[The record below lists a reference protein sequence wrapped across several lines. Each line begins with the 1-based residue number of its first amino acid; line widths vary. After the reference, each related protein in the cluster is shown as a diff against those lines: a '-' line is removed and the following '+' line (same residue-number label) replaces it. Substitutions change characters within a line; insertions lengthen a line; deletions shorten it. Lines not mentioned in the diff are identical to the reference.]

1 MAGGDDQERT
11 EEPTPKKL
19 NDAKKKGQLPRSK
32 DLGTAFVLIF
42 SAVAILIQ
50 GKALGIALANVMARS
65 LSISR
70 DESYDLTKM
79 FAIWAE
85 LGPELVA
92 PIATIFFIILM
103 AAFVGNSLLGGFNF
117 SSEAMMPKA
126 SKLNPGKGL
135 VRMFGPKAAVE
146 LGKSLLKFFTVAGV
160 AYFILHAFFMDIL
173 HLGIEQLPNNIY
185 SAVEMLAWVFLALAC
200 STFIIAVVDAPYQMY
215 SHTKQLRMT
224 KQEIK
229 DEYKDTEGS
238 PEIKA
243 RIRRTQR
250 EMSQRRMM
258 ADVPTAD
265 VIVTNPTHFSVAI
278 KYDQDKW
285 ATPLIVA
292 AGVDQ
297 LAMHIRTIAKENE
310 VPIIQ
315 SPMLARSLY
324 YNCEVGDEV
333 PEQLFVA
340 VAQVLAYVYQLN
352 QFKKRKGS
360 RPKPLAKELPIPPD
374 FRR

>member
-1 MAGGDDQERT
+1 MAGDDQERT

-19 NDAKKKGQLPRSK
+19 ADAKKKGQLPRSK
-32 DLGTAFVLIF
+32 DLGTAFVLVF
-42 SAVAILIQ
+42 SAVAILVQ
-50 GKALGIALANVMARS
+50 GKAMGLALAEVMTRTLS
-65 LSISR
+65 LNR
-70 DESYDLTKM
+70 DESYDTTKM

-85 LGPELVA
+85 VGPQLVA
-92 PIATIFFIILM
+92 PLATIFFIILM

-146 LGKSLLKFFTVAGV
+146 LAKSLLKFFTVAGV
-160 AYFILHAFFMDIL
+160 AYFILTAFFMDIL
-173 HLGIEQLPNNIY
+173 HLGIEQLPMNIY
-185 SAVEMLAWVFLALAC
+185 SALEMLAWVFFAISC
-200 STFIIAVVDAPYQMY
+200 STCIIALVDAPYQMHT
-215 SHTKQLRMT
+215 HTKQLRMT

-258 ADVPTAD
+258 SDVPTAD
-265 VIVTNPTHFSVAI
+265 VIVTNPTHYSVAI
-278 KYDQDKW
+278 KYDQDSLS
-285 ATPLIVA
+285 APMVVA
-292 AGVDQ
+292 AGIDQ
-297 LAMHIRTIAKENE
+297 LAMHIRTIAKEND

-324 YNCEVGDEV
+324 YNTEVGDEV

-340 VAQVLAYVYQLN
+340 VAQVLAYVYQLD
-352 QFKKRKGS
+352 QFKRRKGS

>member
-1 MAGGDDQERT
+1 MADNDQERT

-19 NDAKKKGQLPRSK
+19 ADAKKKGQLPRSK
-32 DLGTAFVLIF
+32 DLGTTFVLVA
-42 SAVAILIQ
+42 SAVGILLQ
-50 GKALGIALANVMARS
+50 GKQMGIAMAEIMERS
-65 LSISR
+65 LTLNR
-70 DESYDLTKM
+70 DESYDETKM

-85 LGPELVA
+85 VTPQLVA
-92 PIATIFFIILM
+92 PLAIIFFIVLI

-117 SSEAMMPKA
+117 STEAMMPKA

-160 AYFILHAFFMDIL
+160 AYFILDIFFMDIL
-173 HLGIEQLPNNIY
+173 HLGIEQIPLSIY
-185 SAVEMLAWVFLALAC
+185 SASEMLAWVFLALTC
-200 STFIIAVVDAPYQMY
+200 STFIIAMVDAPYQMH
-215 SHTKQLRMT
+215 SHTKQLKMT
-224 KQEIK
+224 LQEVK

-278 KYDQDKW
+278 KYKQDEMP
-285 ATPLIVA
+285 APMVVA
-292 AGVDQ
+292 AGIDQ
-297 LAMHIRTIAKENE
+297 LAMHIRTIAKEND
-310 VPIIQ
+310 VPVLE

-324 YNCEVGDEV
+324 YNTEVGDEV

-340 VAQVLAYVYQLN
+340 VAQVLAYVFQLA
-352 QFKKRKGS
+352 QFKKRKGT
-360 RPKPLAKELPIPPD
+360 RPKPLAKELPIPPE